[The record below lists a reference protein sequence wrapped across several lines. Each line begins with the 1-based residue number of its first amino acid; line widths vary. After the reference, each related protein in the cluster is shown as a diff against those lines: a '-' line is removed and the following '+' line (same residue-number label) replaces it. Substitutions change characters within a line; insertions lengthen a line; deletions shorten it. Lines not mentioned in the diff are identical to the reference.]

1 MIEVGKHAGKHGLR
15 AKLEEYGIHPT
26 EEEMKVIFERF
37 KRLSDRGKRLT
48 DTDLLAVARDVVGG
62 LKAEKFV
69 SLEEL
74 AVMTGSNVVP
84 TASVKMSIGGKVMVA
99 SETGVGPVDAAVKAI
114 RSLTSNLI
122 KAELREF
129 RLEAITGGS
138 DALGEALVRLE
149 DEEGNISSARAVS
162 GDIVMASVEALVNG
176 INKLILKRELKK
188 G

>member
-1 MIEVGKHAGKHGLR
+1 
-15 AKLEEYGIHPT
+15 
-26 EEEMKVIFERF
+26 
-37 KRLSDRGKRLT
+37 
-48 DTDLLAVARDVVGG
+48 
-62 LKAEKFV
+62 
-69 SLEEL
+69 
-74 AVMTGSNVVP
+74 
-84 TASVKMSIGGKVMVA
+84 MVA